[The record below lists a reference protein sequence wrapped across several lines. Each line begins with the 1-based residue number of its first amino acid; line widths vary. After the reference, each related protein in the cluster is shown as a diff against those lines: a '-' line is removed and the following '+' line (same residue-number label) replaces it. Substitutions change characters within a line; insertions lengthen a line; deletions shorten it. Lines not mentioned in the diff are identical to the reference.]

1 VRSYPELRVGGTN
14 SVEFADPTG
23 GMEARIAIM
32 TYDFSGTPMQN
43 KGFERREREMSWHI
57 ITHNLWLLAGMEQ
70 AGEQEA
76 SRPLQSAA

>member
-1 VRSYPELRVGGTN
+1 MKPILTN
-14 SVEFADPTG
+14 SLTRRAKT
-23 GMEARIAIM
+23 EARIAIM